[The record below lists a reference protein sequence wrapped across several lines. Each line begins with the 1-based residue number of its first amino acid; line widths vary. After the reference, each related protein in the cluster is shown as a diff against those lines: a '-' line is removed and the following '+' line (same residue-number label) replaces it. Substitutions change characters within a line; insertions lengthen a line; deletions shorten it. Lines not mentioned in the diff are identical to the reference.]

1 MFKNLA
7 IALVLAT
14 TSVLV
19 VDAQDD
25 SNSATTS
32 ASSSSSRVI
41 KPWDDIA
48 SAIEADA
55 ADSKATFTISASH
68 LNFGQD
74 SILSPEDEASIE
86 ENAFSFDV
94 NVAIPAVTADTL
106 ISDEDGNV
114 VRMGDLS
121 YSLLVPSQSEF
132 DDGTVALIS
141 VDHNTGEV
149 NGFVQK
155 KDSTKGMLINQEKGR
170 SITAVE
176 GSEFEPPAW
185 ECSVTEEHENEPVR
199 HRLLEGDHHDD
210 HSYEGHDHHHDHDV
224 HIHNHDHGLDAQDL
238 VGSLENLRKS
248 LRGADDSFGDRRRL
262 QTSSLYDVQVHVLY
276 DQALIN
282 KNGGS
287 EANTINYITL
297 LFTAANLI
305 YSSE

>member
-248 LRGADDSFGDRRRL
+248 LRGADESFGDRRRL
-262 QTSSLYDVQVHVLY
+262 QTSPSYEVKVHVLY
-276 DQALIN
+276 DYALKA

-287 EANTINYITL
+287 DANTINYINS
-297 LFTAANLI
+297 LFTAASQI
-305 YSSE
+305 YASE

>member
-1 MFKNLA
+1 MMFKNLA

-248 LRGADDSFGDRRRL
+248 LRGADVSFGDRRRL
-262 QTSSLYDVQVHVLY
+262 QGSYQYEVKVYVEY
-276 DQALIN
+276 DQTLVN
-282 KNGGS
+282 YNGGQS
-287 EANTINYITL
+287 NTINYINS
-297 LFTAANLI
+297 LFTMANQI
-305 YSSE
+305 YEKE